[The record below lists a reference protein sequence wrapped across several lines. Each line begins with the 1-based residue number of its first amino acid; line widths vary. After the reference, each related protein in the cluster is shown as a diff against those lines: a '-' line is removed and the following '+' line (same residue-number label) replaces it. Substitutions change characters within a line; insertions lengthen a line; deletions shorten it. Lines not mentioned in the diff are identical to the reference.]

1 MRYIAALG
9 AVFLFAWVVAAS
21 GAEPDFL
28 KASVR
33 FDRAALARGAAFRL
47 AVVLDIEEGYH
58 INANPA
64 SAGLKPTVVVP
75 ENHPAITW
83 GAVKYP
89 PGKTYTPPWA
99 AGENLSV
106 YAGRAVVVLAGTV
119 AADAP
124 LGETTVRV
132 RLNYQGCSESACFP
146 PEARTLEAQIQIRE
160 AGAAAVPANADLF
173 AEPKLVPAETVGE
186 EDRLSTALEK
196 SFFLYLGALV
206 LLGLGLNLT
215 PCVFPL
221 IPVTMSIFAQQG
233 EGRARRVLPLA
244 VLYVLGLAATFTV
257 VGVAAALAGRSIG
270 MVLQQPVGVVVLV
283 GVLAILMASTF
294 GAFEIRLPSGVMGKL
309 GARRGYLGAIFMGI
323 VMGAIAAPC
332 VGPFLLALIAL
343 VAKTGSV
350 PLGAVSFF
358 ATGLGLGLPY
368 VFLGTFTGLVNRF
381 PRSGGWLVWTKRLLG
396 LSLAGLI
403 LWFANPY
410 IETAFFRPLALGV
423 FLFAA
428 VYLGLVEG
436 WSRRPF
442 SKRFRAVRI
451 AAAVLILAAGG
462 AYGYVTADRPEVQWE
477 PWAPGALEQA
487 KAEGRPVLLYFG
499 ADWCFPC
506 KVWHYGTFRNPEVIE
521 ASRDFKRIEADLT
534 HLEEGPMKDF
544 ARRFN
549 SVNPPGVFIIG
560 RDGRTMASFRDPP
573 SAEQFLRAVRNAA
586 TGGQEAGG

>member
-1 MRYIAALG
+1 MRYIATLG
-9 AVFLFAWVVAAS
+9 AVFLFAWAVVAS

-28 KASVR
+28 KASLR
-33 FDRAALARGAAFRL
+33 FDRDALARGEAMRL

-58 INANPA
+58 INTNPA
-64 SAGLKPTVVVP
+64 SAGLKPTVVAP
-75 ENHPAITW
+75 ENHPAIVW

-89 PGKTYTPPWA
+89 PGQTYTPPWA

-132 RLNYQGCSESACFP
+132 RLNYQGCSEIACFQ
-146 PEARTLEAQIQIRE
+146 PEARTLEAQIEIRE

-186 EDRLSTALEK
+186 EDHLSAALEK

-358 ATGLGLGLPY
+358 ATGIGLGLPY

-462 AYGYVTADRPEVQWE
+462 AYGYVTADRPEVRWE
-477 PWAPGALEQA
+477 PWTPGALEQA

-573 SAEQFLRAVRNAA
+573 SAEQFLGAVRNAA

>member
-1 MRYIAALG
+1 MRHIAALG
-9 AVFLFAWVVAAS
+9 AVFLFAWAVAAS

-28 KASVR
+28 KASLR
-33 FDRAALARGAAFRL
+33 FDRDALVRGEARRL

-58 INANPA
+58 LNANPA
-64 SAGLKPTVVVP
+64 SAGLKPTVLEP
-75 ENHPAITW
+75 ESHPAITW
-83 GAVKYP
+83 GEVQYP
-89 PGKTYTPPWA
+89 PGQAYTPTWA

-106 YAGRAVVVLAGTV
+106 YAGRAVLVVRGTV
-119 AADAP
+119 ADDAP

-132 RLNYQGCSESACFP
+132 KLSYQGCSESACFQ
-146 PEARTLEAQIQIRE
+146 PEMHTLEARVAILE
-160 AGAAAVPANADLF
+160 AGAAPVPANADLF
-173 AEPKLVPAETVGE
+173 AGPPPAQAAGE
-186 EDRLSTALEK
+186 EGRLSAALEK
-196 SFFLYLGALV
+196 SFLLYLGVLL

-221 IPVTMSIFAQQG
+221 IPVTMSIFAQQVNG
-233 EGRARRVLPLA
+233 SARKVLPLA
-244 VLYVLGLAATFTV
+244 LAYVLGLAATFTV

-270 MVLQQPVGVVVLV
+270 MVLQHPVGVVVLV

-294 GAFEIRLPSGVMGKL
+294 GAFEIRLPSGMMGKL

-358 ATGLGLGLPY
+358 ATGIGLGLPY

-381 PRSGGWLVWTKRLLG
+381 PRSGGWLIWTKRLLG
-396 LSLAGLI
+396 MSLAGLI

-410 IETAFFRPLALGV
+410 IDGAFFRPLALGV

-428 VYLGLVEG
+428 VYLGILEG

-442 SKRFRAVRI
+442 SKRFWAVRI

-477 PWAPGALEQA
+477 PWTPDALEQA

-560 RDGRTMASFRDPP
+560 RDGRTIASFRDPP
-573 SAEQFLRAVRNAA
+573 SAEQFLGAVRNAA

>member
-1 MRYIAALG
+1 MKRRLAL
-9 AVFLFAWVVAAS
+9 AVVLALLAGWTLARA
-21 GAEPDFL
+21 AEPDFL
-28 KASVR
+28 KASLG
-33 FDRAALARGAAFRL
+33 FDRDALARGEAMRL
-47 AVVLDIEEGYH
+47 AVVLDIEAGYH

-64 SAGLKPTVVVP
+64 SADSKPTVVEP
-75 ENHPAITW
+75 ESHPAIAW
-83 GAVKYP
+83 GEVKYP
-89 PGKTYTPPWA
+89 PGKTYTPKWA
-99 AGENLSV
+99 AGESLSV

-119 AADAP
+119 ADDAP

-132 RLNYQGCSESACFP
+132 RLNYQGCSKSACFQ
-146 PEARTLEAQIQIRE
+146 PEMRTLEAQIEIRE
-160 AGAAAVPANADLF
+160 AGAAAVPANTDLF
-173 AEPKLVPAETVGE
+173 SGQPPAGASGE
-186 EDRLSTALEK
+186 EDSLSAALEK
-196 SFFLYLGALV
+196 SFFLYLGALA

-233 EGRARRVLPLA
+233 EGRTRQVLPLA
-244 VLYVLGLAATFTV
+244 ILYVLGLAATFTV

-270 MVLQQPVGVVVLV
+270 MVLQHPVGVVVLV

-294 GAFEIRLPSGVMGKL
+294 GAFEIRLPSGMMGKL

-358 ATGLGLGLPY
+358 ATGIGLGSPY

-396 LSLAGLI
+396 MSLAGLI

-410 IETAFFRPLALGV
+410 IDGAFFRPLALGV

-428 VYLGLVEG
+428 VYLGILEG

-442 SKRFRAVRI
+442 SKRFWTVRI

-462 AYGYVTADRPEVQWE
+462 TYGYVTADRPEVEWE
-477 PWAPGALEQA
+477 PWTPDALEQA

-506 KVWHYGTFRNPEVIE
+506 KVWHYGTFRNPQVIE
-521 ASRDFKRIEADLT
+521 ASRNFKRIEADLT
-534 HLEEGPMKDF
+534 HLEEGPMRDF

-560 RDGRTMASFRDPP
+560 RDGRTIASFRDPP

>member
-9 AVFLFAWVVAAS
+9 AVFLFAWSVAAS
-21 GAEPDFL
+21 GAEPGFL
-28 KASVR
+28 KASLR
-33 FDRAALARGAAFRL
+33 FDRDALVRGEAIRL
-47 AVVLDIEEGYH
+47 AAVLDIERGYH
-58 INANPA
+58 VNANPA
-64 SAGLKPTVVVP
+64 SADSKPTVVEP
-75 ENHPAITW
+75 ENHPTITW
-83 GAVKYP
+83 GEVKYP
-89 PGKTYTPPWA
+89 PGKAYSPKWA
-99 AGENLSV
+99 AGESLFV
-106 YAGRAVVVLAGTV
+106 YADRAVVVLAGTV

-132 RLNYQGCSESACFP
+132 TLRYQGCSESACFQ
-146 PEARTLEAQIQIRE
+146 PEVRTLEAQIEIRE

-173 AEPKLVPAETVGE
+173 AASAVAEAPGE
-186 EDRLSTALEK
+186 GDRLSAALEK
-196 SFFLYLGALV
+196 SFFLYLGALA

-233 EGRARRVLPLA
+233 EGRTRQVLPLA

-257 VGVAAALAGRSIG
+257 VGVVAALAGQSIG
-270 MVLQQPVGVVVLV
+270 MVLQHPVGVVVLV
-283 GVLAILMASTF
+283 GVLAVLMASTF
-294 GAFEIRLPSGVMGKL
+294 GAFEIRLPSGMMGKL

-396 LSLAGLI
+396 MSLAGLI
-403 LWFANPY
+403 LWFVNPY
-410 IETAFFRPLALGV
+410 VDGAFFQPLALGV

-442 SKRFRAVRI
+442 SKRFWAVRI

-477 PWAPGALEQA
+477 PWTPGALEQA

-521 ASRDFKRIEADLT
+521 ASRDFKRIKADLT

-560 RDGRTMASFRDPP
+560 RDGRTIASFRDPP
-573 SAEQFLRAVRNAA
+573 SAEQFLGAVRNAA

>member
-9 AVFLFAWVVAAS
+9 AVFLFAWAVAAS

-28 KASVR
+28 EASLR
-33 FDRAALARGAAFRL
+33 FDRDALVRGEVMRL

-64 SAGLKPTVVVP
+64 SAGLEPTVLEP
-75 ENHPAITW
+75 ESHPTITW
-83 GAVKYP
+83 GEVKYP

-99 AGENLSV
+99 AGESLSV

-132 RLNYQGCSESACFP
+132 RLRYQGCSESACFQ
-146 PEARTLEAQIQIRE
+146 PEASPLEARIRILE
-160 AGAAAVPANADLF
+160 GGTAAVPANADLF
-173 AEPKLVPAETVGE
+173 AASAVAEAPGE
-186 EDRLSTALEK
+186 EDRLSAALEK
-196 SFFLYLGALV
+196 SFFLYLGALA

-233 EGRARRVLPLA
+233 EGRTRQVLPLA

-257 VGVAAALAGRSIG
+257 VGVVAALAGQSIG
-270 MVLQQPVGVVVLV
+270 MVLQHPVGVVVLV

-294 GAFEIRLPSGVMGKL
+294 GAFEIRLPSGMMGKL

-350 PLGAVSFF
+350 PFGAVSFF
-358 ATGLGLGLPY
+358 ATGIGLGLPY

-396 LSLAGLI
+396 MSLAGLI
-403 LWFANPY
+403 LWFVNPY
-410 IETAFFRPLALGV
+410 VDGAFFQPLALGV

-428 VYLGLVEG
+428 IYLGLVEG

-442 SKRFRAVRI
+442 SKRFWAVRI

-477 PWAPGALEQA
+477 PWTPDALEQA

-560 RDGRTMASFRDPP
+560 RDGRTIASFRNPP
-573 SAEQFLRAVRNAA
+573 SAEQFLGAVRNAA

>member
-1 MRYIAALG
+1 MRHIAALG
-9 AVFLFAWVVAAS
+9 VVFLFAWAVAAS
-21 GAEPDFL
+21 GAEPGFL
-28 KASVR
+28 QASVR
-33 FDRAALARGAAFRL
+33 FDRAALARGGAFRL
-47 AVVLDIEEGYH
+47 AVVLDIEPGH
-58 INANPA
+58 HVNANPA
-64 SAGLKPTVVVP
+64 SAGLKQTVVEP
-75 ENHPAITW
+75 ENHPAIAW
-83 GAVKYP
+83 GEVKYP
-89 PGKTYTPPWA
+89 GGKTYTPTWA

-119 AADAP
+119 ADDAP

-132 RLNYQGCSESACFP
+132 KLSYQGCSESACFQ
-146 PEARTLEAQIQIRE
+146 PEMRTLEARVAILE
-160 AGAAAVPANADLF
+160 AGAAPAPANTDLF
-173 AEPKLVPAETVGE
+173 AGPPPAQAAGE
-186 EDRLSTALEK
+186 ETRLSAALEK
-196 SFFLYLGALV
+196 SFFLYLGVLL

-270 MVLQQPVGVVVLV
+270 MVLQHPVGVVVLV

-294 GAFEIRLPSGVMGKL
+294 GAFEIRLPSGMMGSL

-358 ATGLGLGLPY
+358 ATGVGLGLPY
-368 VFLGTFTGLVNRF
+368 LVLGTFTGLVNRF

-403 LWFANPY
+403 LWFVNPY
-410 IETAFFRPLALGV
+410 IDGAFFRPLALGV

-442 SKRFRAVRI
+442 SKRFWAVRI

-462 AYGYVTADRPEVQWE
+462 AFGYVTADRPEVQWE
-477 PWAPGALEQA
+477 PWTPDALEQA

-506 KVWHYGTFRNPEVIE
+506 KVWRYGTFRNPRVIE

-549 SVNPPGVFIIG
+549 SVNPPGVFVIRG
-560 RDGRTMASFRDPP
+560 DGEVAASYRDPP
-573 SAEQFLRAVRNAA
+573 TAKEFLKAMRDAA
-586 TGGQEAGG
+586 GDGREAGG

>member
-1 MRYIAALG
+1 MKRRLAL
-9 AVFLFAWVVAAS
+9 AVVLALVSGWVLARA
-21 GAEPDFL
+21 AEPDFL
-28 KASVR
+28 KASLQ
-33 FDRAALARGAAFRL
+33 FDRDALVRGGAMRL

-58 INANPA
+58 VNANPA
-64 SAGLKPTVVVP
+64 SAGLKPTALAP
-75 ENHPAITW
+75 ESQPAIAW
-83 GAVKYP
+83 GEAEYP
-89 PGKTYTPPWA
+89 PGKTYTPKWA

-119 AADAP
+119 AANAP

-132 RLNYQGCSESACFP
+132 RLSYQGCSESACFP
-146 PEARTLEAQIQIRE
+146 PEVRTLEAQIEIRE

-173 AEPKLVPAETVGE
+173 AASAVAEAPGE
-186 EDRLSTALEK
+186 EGRLSAALEK

-233 EGRARRVLPLA
+233 EGRARQVLSLA

-294 GAFEIRLPSGVMGKL
+294 GAFEIRLPSGMMGKL

-358 ATGLGLGLPY
+358 ATGIGLGLPY

-396 LSLAGLI
+396 MSLAGLI

-410 IETAFFRPLALGV
+410 IAGAFFRPLALGV

-428 VYLGLVEG
+428 VYLGILEG

-442 SKRFRAVRI
+442 SKRFWAIRI

-477 PWAPGALEQA
+477 PWTPGALEQA

-534 HLEEGPMKDF
+534 HPEEGPMKDF

>member
-1 MRYIAALG
+1 MRHIAALG
-9 AVFLFAWVVAAS
+9 AVFLFAWAVAAS
-21 GAEPDFL
+21 GAEPGFL
-28 KASVR
+28 QASVR

-64 SAGLKPTVVVP
+64 SAGLKPTVVEP
-75 ENHPAITW
+75 ESHPAITW
-83 GAVKYP
+83 GEVQYP
-89 PGKTYTPPWA
+89 PGKIYTPTWA

-106 YAGRAVVVLAGTV
+106 YAGRAVLVVGGTV
-119 AADAP
+119 ADDAP

-132 RLNYQGCSESACFP
+132 RLSYQGCSEAACFR
-146 PEARTLEAQIQIRE
+146 PEASPLEARIRILE
-160 AGAAAVPANADLF
+160 RGTAAVPANADLF
-173 AEPKLVPAETVGE
+173 AAAAVAEAPGE
-186 EDRLSTALEK
+186 EDRLSAALEK
-196 SFFLYLGALV
+196 SFFLYLGALA
-206 LLGLGLNLT
+206 LLGLGWNLT

-294 GAFEIRLPSGVMGKL
+294 GAFEIRLPSGMMGKL

-332 VGPFLLALIAL
+332 VGPFLLALIAF
-343 VAKTGSV
+343 VAKMGSV

-358 ATGLGLGLPY
+358 ATGIGLGLPY

-396 LSLAGLI
+396 MSLAGLI

-410 IETAFFRPLALGV
+410 IEAAFLRPLALGV

-428 VYLGLVEG
+428 VYLGILEG

-442 SKRFRAVRI
+442 SKRFWAVRI

-477 PWAPGALEQA
+477 PWTPGALEQA

-506 KVWHYGTFRNPEVIE
+506 KVWHYGTFRDPRVIE
-521 ASRDFKRIEADLT
+521 ASRDLKRIEADLT
-534 HLEEGPMKDF
+534 RLEEGPMKDF

-560 RDGRTMASFRDPP
+560 RDGRTIASFRDPP
-573 SAEQFLRAVRNAA
+573 SAEQFLGAVRNAA
-586 TGGQEAGG
+586 TGGREAGG

>member
-1 MRYIAALG
+1 MRHIAALG
-9 AVFLFAWVVAAS
+9 VAFLFAWAVAAS

-28 KASVR
+28 KASLR
-33 FDRAALARGAAFRL
+33 FDHDALVRGEAFRL

-58 INANPA
+58 VNANPS
-64 SAGLKPTVVVP
+64 SAGLKPTVLEP
-75 ENHPAITW
+75 ESHPAIAW
-83 GAVKYP
+83 GEVKYP
-89 PGKTYTPPWA
+89 PGKTYTPKWA

-106 YAGRAVVVLAGTV
+106 YAGRAVLVVRGTV
-119 AADAP
+119 ADDAP

-132 RLNYQGCSESACFP
+132 KLSYQGCSESACFQ
-146 PEARTLEAQIQIRE
+146 PEMRTLEARVAILE
-160 AGAAAVPANADLF
+160 AGAAPAPANADLF
-173 AEPKLVPAETVGE
+173 AGPPPAQAAGE
-186 EDRLSTALEK
+186 EGRLSAALEK
-196 SFFLYLGALV
+196 SFFLYLGALA

-221 IPVTMSIFAQQG
+221 IPVTMSIFAQQVNG
-233 EGRARRVLPLA
+233 SVRKVLPLA
-244 VLYVLGLAATFTV
+244 LAYVLGLAATFTV
-257 VGVAAALAGRSIG
+257 VGVVAALAGRSIG

-294 GAFEIRLPSGVMGKL
+294 GAFEIRLPSGVMGRF

-358 ATGLGLGLPY
+358 ATGIGLGLPY

-403 LWFANPY
+403 LWFVNPY
-410 IETAFFRPLALGV
+410 IDGAFFRPLALGV

-436 WSRRPF
+436 WSRHPF
-442 SKRFRAVRI
+442 SRRFWTVRI

-477 PWAPGALEQA
+477 PWTPGALEQA

-506 KVWHYGTFRNPEVIE
+506 KVWHYGNFRNPEVIE
-521 ASRDFKRIEADLT
+521 ASRDLKRIQVDLT

-573 SAEQFLRAVRNAA
+573 SAEQFLKAMRDAA
-586 TGGQEAGG
+586 TGGQEAGGY